1 MSDVTATSRSLRGF
15 SLTSFRAKFVLV
27 VGGAV
32 LVDLLL
38 AGGIALW
45 NVNRLSTNAMQEVG
59 LGLEKANIE
68 YLQNYIG
75 TTVERTDLLLD
86 RYHAEVSGLAGSM
99 QTVMDNPAL
108 AEKLGQELQADGKV
122 TTALTYNQAGNWW
135 QNLPGE
141 ASAVTVWGYLLDE
154 NKQPTPEALKTVRES
169 AVFDLF
175 GPSFLSAGPPKLQM
189 YYIGPRQNPI
199 LRSTPYND
207 QGSVFDKVYPG
218 HNETNWW
225 DFYFPGLYETWQSWL
240 ATPAE
245 RPVDSKIT
253 MLSPYLDG
261 ITGKIIV
268 SFFQPL
274 MTPDRKDLNGIVGV
288 DLTLDQLA
296 DIVKSVKIAETGFAF
311 LTMSNGNVLAVTE
324 QGEKTLGVK
333 INNES
338 GFDRRLAHSDQAA
351 IASLAMPSSAETVIT
366 RLSLKENGVD
376 VPYVVL
382 LKQLEAENLYTG
394 QVPVT
399 REVMSLG
406 FMVPEHEIYASLIA
420 AKQGISDET
429 RQVVTWQIGTVIL
442 SLLVVLSAVF
452 AISGRI
458 TAGLRALADA
468 AQRLQNKDYSVR
480 VAIPARDEVAA
491 VGVAFNRMAEEI
503 SYHTENLENLVNE
516 RTKAL
521 ETANGEISALNRKLK
536 SENLRLG
543 AELDVARQIQMMV
556 LPRRDELDEIKGI
569 DVSGYMEPAD
579 EVGGDYFDVLHDER
593 RMKVGIGDVTGH
605 GLESGVLML
614 MVQSVARALQE
625 QGDENP
631 REFLEVLNRAVF
643 KNIQRTKTDKHLSLA
658 FLDYSDRKM
667 TLSGQHEEVLVLR
680 DNDEVE
686 RIDTV
691 DLGFPIGLESDIG
704 PFIATHEFP
713 FDTGDV
719 IVLHTDGVT
728 EAESPGGEL
737 FGFDRLC
744 ESAKKRRRE
753 TADEIKDGII
763 ADLMAHIGTQ
773 KIHDDITLVVMK
785 HR

>member
-1 MSDVTATSRSLRGF
+1 MSDVAETRPSRWGF

-68 YLQNYIG
+68 YLQNYIT

-86 RYHAEVSGLAGSM
+86 RYHSEVNGLAGSM
-99 QTVMDNPAL
+99 QTLIDNPGL
-108 AEKLGQELQADGKV
+108 YDKLGTELAGDGKL
-122 TTALTYNQAGNWW
+122 TTPLTYNQAGNWW
-135 QNLPGE
+135 QNQPGK

-154 NKQPTPEALKTVRES
+154 NKQPTPSALKTVRDS
-169 AVFDLF
+169 AAFDLF
-175 GPSFLSAGPPKLQM
+175 GPSMLEAGPPKLQM
-189 YYIGPRQNPI
+189 YYIGPRENPI

-240 ATPAE
+240 AKPSE
-245 RPVDSKIT
+245 RPVDSAIT

-274 MTPDRKDLNGIVGV
+274 HTPDRKDLNGIVGV

-311 LTMSNGNVLAVTE
+311 LSMSNGNVLAVTE
-324 QGEKTLGVK
+324 EGEKTLGVK
-333 INNES
+333 INSEG
-338 GFDRRLAHSDQAA
+338 GFDRRLAHSGQAA
-351 IASLAMPSSAETVIT
+351 IASLAMPSNKDTVLT
-366 RLSLKENGVD
+366 TLTLTENGED

-382 LKQLEAENLYTG
+382 LKQLDATNLYTG
-394 QVPVT
+394 KVPVT

-406 FMVPEHEIYASLIA
+406 FMVPEREIYASLIA
-420 AKQGISDET
+420 AREGISAET
-429 RQVVTWQIGTVIL
+429 RQVVTWQIGTIIV
-442 SLLVVLSAVF
+442 SLLIVLTAVF

-468 AQRLQNKDYSVR
+468 ARRLQEKDYSVR

-491 VGVAFNRMAEEI
+491 VGLAFNRMAEEI
-503 SYHTENLENLVNE
+503 SYHTENLENHVTE
-516 RTKAL
+516 RTRAL
-521 ETANGEISALNRKLK
+521 ETANEEINGLNAKLK

-543 AELDVARQIQMMV
+543 AELDVARHIQMMV
-556 LPRRDELDEIKGI
+556 LPRREELDEIKGI

-579 EVGGDYFDVLHDER
+579 EVGGEYF
-593 RMKVGIGDVTGH
+593 
-605 GLESGVLML
+605 
-614 MVQSVARALQE
+614 
-625 QGDENP
+625 
-631 REFLEVLNRAVF
+631 
-643 KNIQRTKTDKHLSLA
+643 
-658 FLDYSDRKM
+658 
-667 TLSGQHEEVLVLR
+667 
-680 DNDEVE
+680 
-686 RIDTV
+686 
-691 DLGFPIGLESDIG
+691 
-704 PFIATHEFP
+704 
-713 FDTGDV
+713 
-719 IVLHTDGVT
+719 
-728 EAESPGGEL
+728 
-737 FGFDRLC
+737 
-744 ESAKKRRRE
+744 
-753 TADEIKDGII
+753 
-763 ADLMAHIGTQ
+763 
-773 KIHDDITLVVMK
+773 
-785 HR
+785 